1 MFGRKCK
8 PKDVAVMIIDRFIR
22 AADELDEKTDGIEK
36 VYKPIL
42 KELKERVK
50 SSEMNWDDV
59 ADVVADIAVTYLV
72 TFLYDCATYANEEAC
87 RKLLKAWIT
96 HQKGRAY
103 KWMAKKVVE
112 LVGWEIF
119 T

>member
-1 MFGRKCK
+1 MFRRKCNAK
-8 PKDVAVMIIDRFIR
+8 EIAIMIIDRFIH
-22 AADELDEKTDGIEK
+22 AADELDEKTNGIEK

-50 SSEMNWDDV
+50 SSEMDWNDV

-72 TFLYDCATYANEEAC
+72 TFLYDCATYANEEVC
-87 RKLLKAWIT
+87 RKLLKAWII

-103 KWMAKKVVE
+103 RWMAKKVVE

>member
-42 KELKERVK
+42 K
-50 SSEMNWDDV
+50 
-59 ADVVADIAVTYLV
+59 
-72 TFLYDCATYANEEAC
+72 
-87 RKLLKAWIT
+87 
-96 HQKGRAY
+96 
-103 KWMAKKVVE
+103 
-112 LVGWEIF
+112 
-119 T
+119 